1 MASSSASCSSS
12 SANINP
18 QVKHDV
24 FVSFRGEDTRD
35 NFTSHLHADLCRK
48 KIETFVDYQLKRGGE
63 ISTSLLDA
71 IEGSKISIIIF
82 SERYASSRWCL
93 DELVKILDCKKKYG
107 QIVIPVFYQEKF
119 QRWRTALTEA
129 ANLSGFDSNVI
140 GPESKLV
147 EEISNE
153 VLRCLDDTFQSE
165 NKSLVG
171 VESCIKE
178 IESLL
183 GTREAEKTGMSAHL
197 RQELLSTLL
206 NDDGNVKIIPNIGLN
221 FESKRLTR
229 KKVLIVFDDV
239 TDRKQIEFLIG
250 ELDSFAS
257 GSLIIITT
265 RDKQVLINCWADKI
279 YEVKELADADALKL
293 FSRCA
298 FRQDHPV
305 ACYMEL
311 TYKIIKYAQGV
322 PLALKVLGLFLS
334 ARRKE
339 EWESAITKLETVPHM
354 EIQDVLKI
362 SYDGLDY
369 VEQAMFLDIACY
381 FVGANKDF
389 VINYFDASDFFP
401 EIGLGRLV
409 DKSLITISCNKIRM
423 HDLLQDMGR
432 KIDREAAINNPGKCR
447 RLWHHKDV
455 NEVLSKN
462 LGTEAIEGILL
473 DMSKVNEIHLNSST
487 FKKMPRLRFLKF
499 HGENKFK
506 ISHFEGEAFTELRY
520 LYWDGYPSKS
530 LPPVIRLDTLIS
542 LQLRESKV
550 EQLWDGV
557 PNLVNLKEIDLSYS
571 RQLKKLPD
579 LSQARNLE
587 NLLLK
592 ACSSLV
598 ETHSSIQYLSKLVTL
613 DMRLCKN
620 LNSLPSS
627 LCELI
632 SLQRLY
638 LSGCSNL
645 RRIPESIINLSKLE
659 LLHLKNCSKLLSLP
673 ELPCNL
679 LSVGNELKGIAEDAL
694 QKIQQKATSWW
705 MKLKEET
712 DYKYKPSCGSIYFP
726 GSEIPKWF
734 RFSSMGSSI
743 EFPQSDWIN
752 NEYLAIAFCAVV
764 AFQDHHDEDVGFQL
778 RCRIRFKIPS
788 HDWYVR
794 TIDYVE
800 SDHLFMGYY
809 FFHGD
814 KGDSRQDFEKA
825 LFKIYFYN
833 HTGRAMR
840 CCGVKK
846 CGIRL
851 LTAGDDFLGINLRS
865 QQNFYSNE
873 EEEPHPLKHVGFV
886 Y

>member
-455 NEVLSKN
+455 NE
-462 LGTEAIEGILL
+462 GTEAI
-473 DMSKVNEIHLNSST
+473 
-487 FKKMPRLRFLKF
+487 
-499 HGENKFK
+499 
-506 ISHFEGEAFTELRY
+506 EGEAFTELRY

-705 MKLKEET
+705 MKLKEE
-712 DYKYKPSCGSIYFP
+712 
-726 GSEIPKWF
+726 
-734 RFSSMGSSI
+734 
-743 EFPQSDWIN
+743 SDWIN

>member
-1 MASSSASCSSS
+1 MMASSSASCSSS

-455 NEVLSKN
+455 NE
-462 LGTEAIEGILL
+462 GTEAIEGILL

>member
-1 MASSSASCSSS
+1 MMASSSASCSSS

-455 NEVLSKN
+455 NE
-462 LGTEAIEGILL
+462 GTEAIEGILL

-679 LSVGNELKGIAEDAL
+679 LSVGVRRCTSLEALSSFSFLFSAMSPHNDQYFNLSDCLKLDQNELKGIAEDAL

-705 MKLKEET
+705 MKLKEE
-712 DYKYKPSCGSIYFP
+712 
-726 GSEIPKWF
+726 
-734 RFSSMGSSI
+734 
-743 EFPQSDWIN
+743 SDWIN

>member
-1 MASSSASCSSS
+1 MMASSSASCSSS

-455 NEVLSKN
+455 NE
-462 LGTEAIEGILL
+462 GTEAIEGILL

-705 MKLKEET
+705 MKLKEE
-712 DYKYKPSCGSIYFP
+712 
-726 GSEIPKWF
+726 
-734 RFSSMGSSI
+734 
-743 EFPQSDWIN
+743 SDWIN

>member
-1 MASSSASCSSS
+1 MMASSSASCSSS

-705 MKLKEET
+705 MKLKEE
-712 DYKYKPSCGSIYFP
+712 
-726 GSEIPKWF
+726 
-734 RFSSMGSSI
+734 
-743 EFPQSDWIN
+743 SDWIN